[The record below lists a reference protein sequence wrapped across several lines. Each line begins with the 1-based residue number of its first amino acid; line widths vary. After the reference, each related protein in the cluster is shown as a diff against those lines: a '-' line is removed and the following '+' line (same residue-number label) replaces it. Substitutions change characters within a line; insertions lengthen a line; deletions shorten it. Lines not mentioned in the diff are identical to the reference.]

1 MRLGSVGPARHRCL
15 RSATGLAASGA
26 AAALRTTMA
35 ALRMAR
41 HRDPPFPARAE
52 RLGRI
57 RVRRVAAC
65 CPRSARLS
73 PHGAAR
79 PAYPGSARRLLVG
92 PARPRYACW
101 PGVSFP
107 SGVATVSSLASRT
120 CSGAP
125 HSSTFRWAFLRRGHR
140 LEQWQRQSRPQQVG
154 RRPVNTQNT
163 PPPGPEQPGK
173 PLLDSSPPN
182 SERRGSL

>member
-73 PHGAAR
+73 PHGPLGRPIPAQPAGYSSVPPALAAPAGPVSASR
-79 PAYPGSARRLLVG
+79 PA
-92 PARPRYACW
+92 
-101 PGVSFP
+101 
-107 SGVATVSSLASRT
+107 
-120 CSGAP
+120 
-125 HSSTFRWAFLRRGHR
+125 
-140 LEQWQRQSRPQQVG
+140 
-154 RRPVNTQNT
+154 
-163 PPPGPEQPGK
+163 
-173 PLLDSSPPN
+173 SPPSAAWRPEPAPGLRIHQRSGGRLSAQVTASN
-182 SERRGSL
+182 SGSGRLSPSK